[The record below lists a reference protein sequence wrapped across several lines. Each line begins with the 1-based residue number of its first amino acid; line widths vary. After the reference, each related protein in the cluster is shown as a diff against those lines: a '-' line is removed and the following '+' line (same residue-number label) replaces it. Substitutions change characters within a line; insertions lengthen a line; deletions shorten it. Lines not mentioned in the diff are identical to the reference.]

1 MGAKKKARSR
11 RKEAIKDACMVDSV
25 LHDKENK
32 GHLYQPG
39 DDLERFLV
47 HIHTCKKQN
56 SRRMERFMPTLFR
69 HLEQGKVTAEEIVK
83 DVMAVY
89 DR

>member
-1 MGAKKKARSR
+1 MS
-11 RKEAIKDACMVDSV
+11 CTVDV
-25 LHDKENK
+25 VIHDKENK
-32 GHLYQPG
+32 GHLYHDG
-39 DDLERFLV
+39 DNLERFLV

-56 SRRMERFMPTLFR
+56 SRRLDKFMPNLHR
-69 HLEQGKVTAEEIVK
+69 LLEQGKVSAEDIVT